1 MLTGLSDVYQLISQ
15 SLLNLSLW
23 NISPLL
29 YTMGLSDIHNTS
41 VRAGNSE
48 ATVLYRPTF
57 SVHSYLQADQLS
69 MLLLSWGNLGKQIMS
84 VCFLK
89 FPWEILRWTWLHQ
102 CKHLFSKLLDSY
114 LLRFLRKKNWEPV
127 FLYGQEVLYR
137 HYYLD
142 TWHHCFTTEQI
153 IDWGYYISLL
163 IICPFNSYWSDGFNF
178 LQILFWFS
186 ISIKC

>member
-1 MLTGLSDVYQLISQ
+1 MLTDLSDVYQLISQ
-15 SLLNLSLW
+15 SLLNFSLW

-48 ATVLYRPTF
+48 ATVLYRPTS

-89 FPWEILRWTWLHQ
+89 FPWEILRWTWRHQ

-114 LLRFLRKKNWEPV
+114 LLRFLRKKIENRFFFTVKKCYTGIIIWIYGPIASLQSKLLIEVIISV
-127 FLYGQEVLYR
+127 FL
-137 HYYLD
+137 
-142 TWHHCFTTEQI
+142 
-153 IDWGYYISLL
+153 
-163 IICPFNSYWSDGFNF
+163 
-178 LQILFWFS
+178 
-186 ISIKC
+186 